1 MRIYKKN
8 LVTIICTIM
17 AATAYGQCQM
27 DSSIVNYWDCITNKN
42 HVIEEIRIVNNTEE
56 NYLTWVSTE
65 PIQNKSN
72 DFLVHQYFISKKGDY
87 SFFDFMTLNQSF
99 DLGTIIGFSFIK
111 RIHPGESFSYII
123 PLNSDNASSYYNKII
138 IIRQQEVE
146 QVLQGFQIEE
156 KHFYPL
162 SCIVL
167 HNNDINDE

>member
-1 MRIYKKN
+1 
-8 LVTIICTIM
+8 
-17 AATAYGQCQM
+17 
-27 DSSIVNYWDCITNKN
+27 
-42 HVIEEIRIVNNTEE
+42 
-56 NYLTWVSTE
+56 
-65 PIQNKSN
+65 
-72 DFLVHQYFISKKGDY
+72 
-87 SFFDFMTLNQSF
+87 MTLNQSF

-138 IIRQQEVE
+138 IISQQEVE